1 MGFFKAYDMRGTFG
15 ADFDLDTVYRVGR
28 ELPGVIGA
36 KRFLIGRDCRQTS
49 PAIAATLTR
58 GLADAGAEVT
68 DLGLA
73 TTPMVYFFTAEDDFD
88 ASVMITA
95 SHNPPT
101 DNGLK
106 VSKRGALPIGY
117 DSGLAEVERRVMG
130 GGGNGGRSESC
141 GNGGIEGE
149 APLRASIPRLSPL
162 PPLSHFLPLSPSAP
176 HLTRYLAWLRAHALP
191 IDNLK
196 VAVDCSDG
204 MASILAHEL
213 FPGAVF
219 INDTPDGAFPHHAP
233 NPLLAASREQLAAV
247 VREQGLDC
255 GVIFDGDADRCMFV
269 DEKGAF
275 IQPDYLIPVLAS
287 TYSEPNASVIHDVRT
302 SRAAIEAIRAQG
314 ATPVIGKVG
323 HAYAKVLL
331 REVKA
336 VCGGELAG
344 HYYFR
349 DFHGCDSGELAAL
362 RILGAFA
369 SAKARG
375 LTVSAFMAPLLGK
388 YANSGE
394 VNFKVEDKP
403 AAIARVLA
411 AARELAPETGRTTID
426 GYRLEYDAGWVCV
439 RQSNTEPYL
448 RLIVECDT
456 RARLDDWLAR
466 LTAAIE
472 GKE

>member
-49 PAIAATLTR
+49 PAIAAALTR

-106 VSKRGALPIGY
+106 VSKRGALPVGY
-117 DSGLAEVERRVMG
+117 DSGLAEVERRV
-130 GGGNGGRSESC
+130 NAS
-141 GNGGIEGE
+141 
-149 APLRASIPRLSPL
+149 RAAVPVVPEVSVVPVPPPPTARL
-162 PPLSHFLPLSPSAP
+162 A
-176 HLTRYLAWLRAHALP
+176 RYVAWLRAHALP
-191 IDNLK
+191 IGDLRF
-196 VAVDCSDG
+196 AVDCSDG

-219 INDTPDGAFPHHAP
+219 INDVPDGSFPHHSP

-269 DEKGAF
+269 DETGAF

-287 TYSEPNASVIHDVRT
+287 TYHEPGATVIHDVRT

-369 SAKARG
+369 DAKARG

-403 AAIARVLA
+403 AAIARVLEA
-411 AARELAPETGRTTID
+411 AKELAPETGRTTID

-466 LTAAIE
+466 LTEAIE

>member
-49 PAIAATLTR
+49 PAVAAALKK
-58 GLADAGAEVT
+58 GLSDAGAEVT

-106 VSKRGALPIGY
+106 VSKRGALPVGY
-117 DSGLAEVERRVMG
+117 ESGLAEVERRV
-130 GGGNGGRSESC
+130 NASRAAVPVVPEVSVVL
-141 GNGGIEGE
+141 
-149 APLRASIPRLSPL
+149 APPPPTARL
-162 PPLSHFLPLSPSAP
+162 A
-176 HLTRYLAWLRAHALP
+176 RYVAWLRAHALP
-191 IDNLK
+191 IGDLRF
-196 VAVDCSDG
+196 AVDCSDG

-219 INDTPDGAFPHHAP
+219 INDTPDGAFPHHSP

-287 TYSEPNASVIHDVRT
+287 TYHEPNATVIHDVRT

-369 SAKARG
+369 DAKARG

-403 AAIARVLA
+403 AAIARVLETA
-411 AARELAPETGRTTID
+411 KGLAPEIGRTTID
-426 GYRLEYDAGWVCV
+426 GYRLEYDAGWVSV

-472 GKE
+472 NRK

>member
-15 ADFDLDTVYRVGR
+15 VDFDLDTVYRVGR

-36 KRFLIGRDCRQTS
+36 KRFLVGRDCRQTS
-49 PAIAATLTR
+49 PQVAAVLMA
-58 GLADAGAEVT
+58 GLAEGGAEVS

-106 VSKRGALPIGY
+106 VSKRGAMPVGY
-117 DSGLAEVERRVMG
+117 ESGLAEVERRVAG
-130 GGGNGGRSESC
+130 
-141 GNGGIEGE
+141 EGKAIGMSLKFRTCE
-149 APLRASIPRLSPL
+149 KATSVTDPERL
-162 PPLSHFLPLSPSAP
+162 A
-176 HLTRYLAWLRAHALP
+176 RYVAWLRAHALP
-191 IDNLK
+191 TSDLK
-196 VAVDCSDG
+196 FAVDCSDG

-219 INDTPDGAFPHHAP
+219 INDTPNGAFPHHSP

-247 VREQGLDC
+247 VREKGLDC

-269 DEKGAF
+269 DETGAF

-287 TYSEPNASVIHDVRT
+287 TYHEPGATVIHDVRT

-369 SAKARG
+369 EAKAQG
-375 LTVSAFMAPLLGK
+375 QTVSAFMAPLLGK

-403 AAIARVLA
+403 AAIARVLEA
-411 AARELAPETGRTTID
+411 AKGLAPETGRTTID
-426 GYRLEYDAGWVCV
+426 GYRLEYDAGWISV

-456 RARLDDWLAR
+456 RARLNEWLGR
-466 LTAAIE
+466 LTSAIE
-472 GKE
+472 GV

>member
-15 ADFDLDTVYRVGR
+15 VDFDLDTVYRVGR

-36 KRFLIGRDCRQTS
+36 KRFLVGRDCRQTS
-49 PAIAATLTR
+49 PAIAATLKR

-106 VSKRGALPIGY
+106 VSKRGALPVGY
-117 DSGLAEVERRVMG
+117 ESGLAEVECRV
-130 GGGNGGRSESC
+130 NAS
-141 GNGGIEGE
+141 
-149 APLRASIPRLSPL
+149 RAAVPEVSVVPDVPEIARPTARL
-162 PPLSHFLPLSPSAP
+162 A
-176 HLTRYLAWLRAHALP
+176 RYVEWLRAHALP
-191 IDNLK
+191 IANLK
-196 VAVDCSDG
+196 FAVDCSDG

-213 FPGAVF
+213 FPDAVF
-219 INDTPDGAFPHHAP
+219 LNDKPDGAFPHHSP

-247 VREQGLDC
+247 VRERGLDC

-287 TYSEPNASVIHDVRT
+287 TYAEPNATVIHDVRT

-369 SAKARG
+369 EAKARG
-375 LTVSAFMAPLLGK
+375 QTVSAFMAPLLGK

-411 AARELAPETGRTTID
+411 AAKGLAPETGRTTID
-426 GYRLEYDAGWVCV
+426 GYRLEYDAGWVSV

-456 RARLDDWLAR
+456 RARLDDWLSR
-466 LTAAIE
+466 LTAAI
-472 GKE
+472 GA

>member
-1 MGFFKAYDMRGTFG
+1 MSFFKAYDMRGTFG
-15 ADFDLDTVYRVGR
+15 ADFDLATVYRVGR

-36 KRFLIGRDCRQTS
+36 KTFLIGRDCRSTS
-49 PAIAATLTR
+49 PAIAAALKK
-58 GLADAGAEVT
+58 GLSEAGADVT

-106 VSKRGALPIGY
+106 VSKRGALPVGY
-117 DSGLAEVERRVMG
+117 DSGLAEVERRV
-130 GGGNGGRSESC
+130 NASRAAVPEVTVVPEVPE
-141 GNGGIEGE
+141 I
-149 APLRASIPRLSPL
+149 APPAAREDARPPAARL
-162 PPLSHFLPLSPSAP
+162 A
-176 HLTRYLAWLRAHALP
+176 RYVEWLHAHALP
-191 IDNLK
+191 IANLR

-213 FPGAVF
+213 FPSAVF
-219 INDTPDGAFPHHAP
+219 INDKPDGAFPHHAP
-233 NPLLAASREQLAAV
+233 NPLLAASREQLAAI

-275 IQPDYLIPVLAS
+275 IQPDYLIPVLSS
-287 TYSEPNASVIHDVRT
+287 TYSEPNATVIHDVRT

-456 RARLDDWLAR
+456 TARLDDWLAR

-472 GKE
+472 RKD

>member
-15 ADFDLDTVYRVGR
+15 TDFDLDTVYRVGR

-36 KRFLIGRDCRQTS
+36 KKFLIGRDCRSTS
-49 PAIAATLTR
+49 PAIAATLKQ
-58 GLADAGAEVT
+58 GLVDAGSEVT

-106 VSKRGALPIGY
+106 VSKRGALPVGY

-130 GGGNGGRSESC
+130 DREGTAGTVGTLATEGTDAQRLRRYIESLRVLAGRDGSLSR
-141 GNGGIEGE
+141 
-149 APLRASIPRLSPL
+149 PL
-162 PPLSHFLPLSPSAP
+162 
-176 HLTRYLAWLRAHALP
+176 
-191 IDNLK
+191 DLK
-196 VAVDCSDG
+196 FAVDCSDG

-219 INDTPDGAFPHHAP
+219 INDKPDGAFPHHSP
-233 NPLLAASREQLAAV
+233 NPLLAASREQLATV

-269 DEKGAF
+269 DETGAF

-287 TYSEPNASVIHDVRT
+287 TYHEPGATVIHDVRT

-349 DFHGCDSGELAAL
+349 DFHGCDSGELAAM

-369 SAKARG
+369 EAKAQG
-375 LTVSAFMAPLLGK
+375 QTVSAFMAPLLGK

-394 VNFKVEDKP
+394 VNFKVADKP
-403 AAIARVLA
+403 AAIARVLEA
-411 AARELAPETGRTTID
+411 AKGLAPETGRTTID
-426 GYRLEYDAGWVCV
+426 GYRLEYDAGWVSV

-456 RARLDDWLAR
+456 RARLDDWLSR
-466 LTAAIE
+466 LTAAI
-472 GKE
+472 GA

>member
-15 ADFDLDTVYRVGR
+15 VDFDLDTVYRVGR

-36 KRFLIGRDCRQTS
+36 KKFLIGRDCRSTS
-49 PAIAATLTR
+49 SAIAATLKK
-58 GLADAGAEVT
+58 GLAEAGADVT

-106 VSKRGALPIGY
+106 VSKRGALPVGY
-117 DSGLAEVERRVMG
+117 ESGLAEVERRVK
-130 GGGNGGRSESC
+130 
-141 GNGGIEGE
+141 
-149 APLRASIPRLSPL
+149 ASSAAVSDVPVVPDVPAT
-162 PPLSHFLPLSPSAP
+162 PPPSAR
-176 HLTRYLAWLRAHALP
+176 LARYVAWLRAHALP

-196 VAVDCSDG
+196 FAVDCSDG

-219 INDTPDGAFPHHAP
+219 INDVPDGAFPHHAP

-269 DEKGAF
+269 DEQGAF
-275 IQPDYLIPVLAS
+275 IQPDYLIPVLSS
-287 TYSEPNASVIHDVRT
+287 TYSEPNATVIHDVRT

-375 LTVSAFMAPLLGK
+375 QTVSAFMAPLLGK

-403 AAIARVLA
+403 AAIARVLE
-411 AARELAPETGRTTID
+411 AARGLAPETGRTTID

-456 RARLDDWLAR
+456 RVRLDDWLAR

-472 GKE
+472 RKD

>member
-1 MGFFKAYDMRGTFG
+1 MSFFKAYDMRGTFG
-15 ADFDLDTVYRVGR
+15 VDFDLDTVYRVGR

-36 KRFLIGRDCRQTS
+36 KRFLVGRDCRQTS
-49 PAIAATLTR
+49 PQVAAVLMA
-58 GLADAGAEVT
+58 GLAEGGAEVS

-106 VSKRGALPIGY
+106 VSKRGALPVGY
-117 DSGLAEVERRVMG
+117 ESGLAEVERRVAG
-130 GGGNGGRSESC
+130 
-141 GNGGIEGE
+141 EGKAIGMSLKFRTCE
-149 APLRASIPRLSPL
+149 KATSVTDPERL
-162 PPLSHFLPLSPSAP
+162 A
-176 HLTRYLAWLRAHALP
+176 RYVAWLRAHALP
-191 IDNLK
+191 TGDLK
-196 VAVDCSDG
+196 FAVDCSDG

-219 INDTPDGAFPHHAP
+219 INDTPNGAFPHHSP

-247 VREQGLDC
+247 VREKGLDC

-269 DEKGAF
+269 DETSAF

-287 TYSEPNASVIHDVRT
+287 TYHEPGATVIHDVRT

-369 SAKARG
+369 EAKAQG
-375 LTVSAFMAPLLGK
+375 QTVSAFMAPLLGK

-403 AAIARVLA
+403 AAIARVLEA
-411 AARELAPETGRTTID
+411 AKGLAPETGRTTID
-426 GYRLEYDAGWVCV
+426 GYRLEYDAGWISV

-456 RARLDDWLAR
+456 RVRLDDWLGR
-466 LTAAIE
+466 LTSAIE
-472 GKE
+472 GM

>member
-15 ADFDLDTVYRVGR
+15 VDFDLETVFKVGKA
-28 ELPGVIGA
+28 LPKVVGGTRWLV
-36 KRFLIGRDCRQTS
+36 GRDCRAS
-49 PAIAATLTR
+49 SSAVRAALVA
-58 GLADAGAEVT
+58 GLRAAGAEVT

-88 ASVMITA
+88 GSVMITA
-95 SHNPPT
+95 SHNPPS

-106 VSKRGALPIGY
+106 VSRRGALPVGY
-117 DSGLAEVERRVMG
+117 ESGLAEVEKLVAADVADY
-130 GGGNGGRSESC
+130 S
-141 GNGGIEGE
+141 
-149 APLRASIPRLSPL
+149 APAEDLPATTDPVRLAKYVSWLKAQADLASIGRLR
-162 PPLSHFLPLSPSAP
+162 F
-176 HLTRYLAWLRAHALP
+176 
-191 IDNLK
+191 
-196 VAVDCSDG
+196 AVDCSDG

-213 FPGAVF
+213 FPNAVF
-219 INDTPDGAFPHHAP
+219 INDMPNGAFPHHAP

-247 VREQGLDC
+247 VREKRLDC

-269 DEKGAF
+269 DENGTF

-287 TYSEPNASVIHDVRT
+287 TYFPPSQPSLPSQPPRSSIIHDVRT
-302 SRAAIEAIRAQG
+302 SRAAIEAIRAMG
-314 ATPVIGKVG
+314 CEPVIGKVG

-369 SAKARG
+369 QAKARG
-375 LTVSAFMAPLLGK
+375 ETVSRYMEPICGK

-394 VNFKVEDKP
+394 VNFKVADKP

-411 AARELAPETGRTTID
+411 VAKTFGAETGRCEID
-426 GYRLEYDAGWVCV
+426 GVRLEFAEGWISV

-448 RLIVECDT
+448 RLLAECDT
-456 RARLDDWLAR
+456 AERLKTWMDALS
-466 LTAAIE
+466 AAVRV
-472 GKE
+472 

>member
-15 ADFDLDTVYRVGR
+15 VDFDLDTVYRVGR

-36 KRFLIGRDCRQTS
+36 KTFLIGRDCRQTS
-49 PAIAATLTR
+49 PQVAAVLMA
-58 GLADAGAEVT
+58 GLAEGGAEVS

-106 VSKRGALPIGY
+106 VSKRGALPVGY
-117 DSGLAEVERRVMG
+117 DSGLAEVERRVAEG
-130 GGGNGGRSESC
+130 GGAIGMSLKFRTCEKATSVTDP
-141 GNGGIEGE
+141 
-149 APLRASIPRLSPL
+149 ARL
-162 PPLSHFLPLSPSAP
+162 A
-176 HLTRYLAWLRAHALP
+176 RYVAWLRAHALP
-191 IDNLK
+191 TGDLK
-196 VAVDCSDG
+196 FAVDCSDG
-204 MASILAHEL
+204 MAAILAHEL

-219 INDTPDGAFPHHAP
+219 INGTPNGAFPHHSP
-233 NPLLAASREQLAAV
+233 NPLLAASREQLAAA
-247 VREQGLDC
+247 VREKGLDC

-269 DEKGAF
+269 DETGAF

-287 TYSEPNASVIHDVRT
+287 TYHEPGATVIHDVRT
-302 SRAAIEAIRAQG
+302 SRAAIEAIRAQS

-369 SAKARG
+369 EAKAQG
-375 LTVSAFMAPLLGK
+375 QTVSAFMAPLLGK

-403 AAIARVLA
+403 AAIARVLETA
-411 AARELAPETGRTTID
+411 KGLAPETGRTTID
-426 GYRLEYDAGWVCV
+426 GYRLEYDAGWISV

-472 GKE
+472 NKK

>member
-15 ADFDLDTVYRVGR
+15 VDFDLDTVYRVGR

-36 KRFLIGRDCRQTS
+36 KRFLVGRDCRQTS
-49 PAIAATLTR
+49 PQVASVLMA
-58 GLADAGAEVT
+58 GLAEGGAEVS

-106 VSKRGALPIGY
+106 VSKRGALPVGY
-117 DSGLAEVERRVMG
+117 DSGLAEVERRVAEG
-130 GGGNGGRSESC
+130 GGVIGMSLKFRTCEKTTS
-141 GNGGIEGE
+141 
-149 APLRASIPRLSPL
+149 ATDPARL
-162 PPLSHFLPLSPSAP
+162 A
-176 HLTRYLAWLRAHALP
+176 RYVAWLRAHALP
-191 IDNLK
+191 TGDLK
-196 VAVDCSDG
+196 FAVDCSDG

-219 INDTPDGAFPHHAP
+219 INDTPNGAFPHHSP

-247 VREQGLDC
+247 VREKGLDC

-269 DEKGAF
+269 DETGAF

-287 TYSEPNASVIHDVRT
+287 TYHEPGATVIHDVRT

-411 AARELAPETGRTTID
+411 AAREFAPETGRTTID

-472 GKE
+472 RKD

>member
-15 ADFDLDTVYRVGR
+15 VDFDLDTVYRVGR

-36 KRFLIGRDCRQTS
+36 KRFLVGRDCRQTS
-49 PAIAATLTR
+49 PQVAAVLMA
-58 GLADAGAEVT
+58 GLAEGGAEVS

-106 VSKRGALPIGY
+106 VSKRGALPVGY
-117 DSGLAEVERRVMG
+117 ESGLAEVERRVAEG
-130 GGGNGGRSESC
+130 GGVIGMSLKFRTCEKTTS
-141 GNGGIEGE
+141 
-149 APLRASIPRLSPL
+149 ATDPARL
-162 PPLSHFLPLSPSAP
+162 A
-176 HLTRYLAWLRAHALP
+176 RYVAWLRAHALP
-191 IDNLK
+191 TGDLK
-196 VAVDCSDG
+196 FAVDCSDG

-213 FPGAVF
+213 FPGALF
-219 INDTPDGAFPHHAP
+219 INGTPNGAFPHHSP

-247 VREQGLDC
+247 VREKGLDC

-269 DEKGAF
+269 DETGAF

-287 TYSEPNASVIHDVRT
+287 TYHEPGATVIHDVRT

-349 DFHGCDSGELAAL
+349 DFYGCDSGELAAL

-369 SAKARG
+369 EAKARG
-375 LTVSAFMAPLLGK
+375 QTVSAFMAPLLGK

-394 VNFKVEDKP
+394 VNFKVDDKP
-403 AAIARVLA
+403 AAIARVLEA
-411 AARELAPETGRTTID
+411 AKGLAPETGRTTID
-426 GYRLEYDAGWVCV
+426 GYRLEYDAGWVSV

-456 RARLDDWLAR
+456 RARLNDWLGR
-466 LTAAIE
+466 LTSAIE
-472 GKE
+472 GV